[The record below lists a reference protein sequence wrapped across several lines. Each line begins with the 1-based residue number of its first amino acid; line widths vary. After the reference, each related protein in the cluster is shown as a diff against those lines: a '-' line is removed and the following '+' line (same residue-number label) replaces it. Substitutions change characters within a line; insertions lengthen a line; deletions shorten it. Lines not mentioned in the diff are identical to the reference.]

1 MVFLVIVTLFIV
13 MVFVAAGLGFISMVP
28 VISIVVV
35 IITLLASSLFRGLFF
50 TKKYPA
56 EKIKNILANLI
67 CQPH

>member
-13 MVFVAAGLGFISMVP
+13 MVFVVAGLGFINMVP

-50 TKKYPA
+50 V
-56 EKIKNILANLI
+56 
-67 CQPH
+67 